1 MSGAR
6 PAPGVGA
13 KIGAVVLAA
22 GLGSRLR
29 PYTEADP
36 KCLMEVGG
44 RSIALRARNALA
56 RVDAAP
62 VVFVVGYRAA
72 QVRAELGSSG
82 AEFAVNEDFAA
93 TGTAW
98 SAAMGL
104 RQLAES
110 TDVDRVLLIEGDVL
124 FDDRLLDTL
133 LGTTEP
139 DATLVEPWRPEI
151 DGSTVTTSPGQMV
164 RSWTHTSERGEDF
177 DPANCW
183 KLVNLHLLSRE
194 TAFGELLPA
203 AAEPAHRQRSL
214 EYVLGRTRSAH
225 GGVRAVPTDGL
236 RWVEVDDA
244 KDLERAREMFGGP

>member
-1 MSGAR
+1 VSGAL
-6 PAPGVGA
+6 PTPGEET

-29 PYTEADP
+29 PHTDARP
-36 KCLMEVGG
+36 KCLVEVGG
-44 RSIALRARNALA
+44 RSIALRARDALA
-56 RVDAAP
+56 RIDAAP
-62 VVFVVGYRAA
+62 VVYVAGYRAE
-72 QVRAELGSSG
+72 QVRAELGDSG
-82 AEFAVNEDFAA
+82 ADFAVNEDFAG

-98 SAAMGL
+98 SAAVGL
-104 RQLAES
+104 RRLAES
-110 TDVDRVLLIEGDVL
+110 TDVERVLLIEGDVL

-133 LGTTEP
+133 LATREP

-151 DGSTVTTSPGQMV
+151 DGSTVTTGPGQMV

-203 AAEPAHRQRSL
+203 AAERAHRRRSL
-214 EYVLGRTRSAH
+214 EYVLSRIRSAH

-236 RWVEVDDA
+236 HWVEVDDA
-244 KDLERAREMFGGP
+244 KDLKRARAIFGGP